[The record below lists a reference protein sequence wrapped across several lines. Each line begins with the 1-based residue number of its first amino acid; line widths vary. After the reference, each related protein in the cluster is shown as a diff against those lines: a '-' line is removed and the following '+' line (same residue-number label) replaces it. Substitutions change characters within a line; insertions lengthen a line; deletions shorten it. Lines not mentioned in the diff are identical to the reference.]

1 MYFRVTLPALQDGKK
16 DEAITFVKERVMTE
30 FDNTPGLLSMTAAI
44 VGETSG
50 INIACYES
58 KESMEAVLDQIQG
71 ILSEA
76 ANLMAAPPVIYQGDA
91 VYGKVYQTMGK
102 ESQRPSYLRLVVGVA
117 KDTEAVLNF
126 LKEKVEPIYEDSDGL
141 QVTGAIFDG
150 NSAISWNFWD
160 SEEDM
165 NAAVEKLQA
174 VLDSESETDLFD
186 GSTIAYMGP
195 VYAGKLFIDFN
206 EGDTPT

>member
-1 MYFRVTLPALQDGKK
+1 MYFRITLPALQDGKK
-16 DEAITFVKERVMTE
+16 DEAISFVKEKVMPG
-30 FDNTPGLLSMTAAI
+30 FDDTPGLLTMMAAI
-44 VGETSG
+44 TGETSG
-50 INIACYES
+50 INLSAYES
-58 KESMEAVLDQIQG
+58 KAAAEAVEEKIQG
-71 ILSEA
+71 VLSEA
-76 ANLMAAPPVIYQGDA
+76 ASMFSAPPVIYQGDA
-91 VYGKVYQTMGK
+91 VYGKVYQTMAK
-102 ESQRPSYLRLVVGVA
+102 ESARPSYLRLVVGVA
-117 KDTEAVLNF
+117 KDTDAVLSF
-126 LKEKVEPIYEDSDGL
+126 LKEKVEPIYEESEGL

-150 NSAISWNFWD
+150 SSAISWNFWD

-174 VLDSESETDLFD
+174 ALDSESESELFD